1 MTIKITPAQLT
12 LAQGGKTV
20 ALEGGYAFE
29 VEDQVKTHGR
39 WCCTLASGRTYA
51 VVPVDGG
58 FQRGYK
64 FGKTIAQAMV
74 GAQL

>member
-1 MTIKITPAQLT
+1 MPCS
-12 LAQGGKTV
+12 QGI
-20 ALEGGYAFE
+20 
-29 VEDQVKTHGR
+29 
-39 WCCTLASGRTYA
+39 GRTYA

-58 FQRGYK
+58 FQRGYN